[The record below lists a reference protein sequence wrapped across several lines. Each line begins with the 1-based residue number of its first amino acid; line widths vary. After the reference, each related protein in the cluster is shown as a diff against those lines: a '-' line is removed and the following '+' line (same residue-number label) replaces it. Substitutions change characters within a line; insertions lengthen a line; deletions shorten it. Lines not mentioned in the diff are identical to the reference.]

1 MINPIKFL
9 PLLLIVAAGCASAPQ
24 SRSSAPSMS
33 FATVY
38 FYRPHSSPGGA
49 VTLDIKDNGIDI
61 GALPVGS
68 YFQYRANS
76 GDHLF
81 TLTSSSTAQQQMNL
95 QPGATYYVKADVG
108 RNPLEFH
115 PSLQVVFDLQGK
127 TEIKNLTRLD
137 YGE

>member
-1 MINPIKFL
+1 MANPIKFL
-9 PLLLIVAAGCASAPQ
+9 PLLLIFAAGCASAPE
-24 SRSSAPSMS
+24 SRSSTPGMS

-38 FYRPHSSPGGA
+38 FYRPSSPGGA
-49 VTLDIKDNGIDI
+49 AALDIKDNGIDI
-61 GALPVGS
+61 GALPDGS

-115 PSLQVVFDLQGK
+115 PSLQTVFELQGK
-127 TEIKNLTRLD
+127 TELKNLTRLD